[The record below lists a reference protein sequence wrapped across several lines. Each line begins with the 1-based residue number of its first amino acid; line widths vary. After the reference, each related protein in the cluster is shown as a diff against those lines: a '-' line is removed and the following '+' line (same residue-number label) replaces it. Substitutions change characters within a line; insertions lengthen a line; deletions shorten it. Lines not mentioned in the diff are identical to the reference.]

1 VLFRSVIAQ
10 CTPSDSANKD
20 LLALLSKKYTDKM
33 PKVILSHP
41 YSNSLEDLQSY
52 GELYSGYVAKPITR
66 SRMAE
71 TLLGVFG
78 IIKPENR
85 SEAKGPS
92 ADSENEAKDKA
103 KFKILVAE
111 DNKTNQLIIV
121 ATLKKLGYSCD
132 LADDGALAVELLKS
146 KSYSMILMDCQMP
159 NMDGFQATK
168 YIREPESPV
177 LNHQIPIIALTANA
191 LVGDRER
198 CIECGMDDYLTK
210 PIKRAK
216 LENLLN
222 SFRLKEA
229 EDSSTTSILTEHD
242 QVLI

>member
-1 VLFRSVIAQ
+1 VLFRSVEDGAVNRRIA
-10 CTPSDSANKD
+10 CAII
-20 LLALLSKKYTDKM
+20 DKM
-33 PKVILSHP
+33 
-41 YSNSLEDLQSY
+41 
-52 GELYSGYVAKPITR
+52 GYRYDAVANGR
-66 SRMAE
+66 
-71 TLLGVFG
+71 
-78 IIKPENR
+78 
-85 SEAKGPS
+85 EAVN
-92 ADSENEAKDKA
+92 AVMRFDYH
-103 KFKILVAE
+103 LV
-111 DNKTNQLIIV
+111 
-121 ATLKKLGYSCD
+121 
-132 LADDGALAVELLKS
+132 
-146 KSYSMILMDCQMP
+146 LMDCQMP